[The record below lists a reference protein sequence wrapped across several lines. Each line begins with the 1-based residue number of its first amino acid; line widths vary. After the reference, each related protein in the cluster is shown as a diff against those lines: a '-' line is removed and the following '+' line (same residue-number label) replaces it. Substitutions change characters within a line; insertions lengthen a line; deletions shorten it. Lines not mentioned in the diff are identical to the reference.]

1 MRKTASAYVRVT
13 GKERELVFS
22 RKAKNNAALNFADN
36 IVYVLEE
43 IGDMLREDEIMSVR
57 NSAFD
62 YDMLILVSSETG
74 DVVVLDFRDV
84 NMGRRVDI
92 DFSSALLQTK
102 TLYA

>member
-1 MRKTASAYVRVT
+1 MRKIASAYVKILK
-13 GKERELVFS
+13 KERELVFS

-43 IGDMLREDEIMSVR
+43 IGDLLREDEIMSVR